1 MTQSKAGWLTLGLV
15 IGLIVGVSLSGVLPQ
30 TPVHA
35 MATHGQDSF
44 AIATGLVQD
53 DIEAIYFLDFLT
65 GDLRAAVLSFQTGK
79 FLSFFTYNVSS
90 DLSQPGAKN
99 PRYLLVTGIADF
111 KRGFTGNIQP
121 GRSVIYVAEATS
133 GQVAAYALPWSSQLQ
148 IAGRPQ
154 TGNLVP
160 LDKKKFRNVA
170 IREEE

>member
-1 MTQSKAGWLTLGLV
+1 MGQSKAAWLAWGMVIGLV
-15 IGLIVGVSLSGVLPQ
+15 IGVSLSGVLPQ
-30 TPVHA
+30 TSVHA
-35 MATHGQDSF
+35 VATHGQDSF

-53 DIEAIYFLDFLT
+53 EIEAIYFLDFLT

-90 DLSQPGAKN
+90 DLMQPGTKN

-111 KRGFTGNIQP
+111 RRGFGNIQP

-133 GQVAAYALPWSSQLQ
+133 GQIAAYAMPWAPQLQ
-148 IAGRPQ
+148 TSGRPQ
-154 TGNLVP
+154 TGNLVF
-160 LDKKKFRNVA
+160 LDKKKFRTAA